1 MTSSTASSTRNLWR
15 LGSPVTEREGLY
27 VYALIRSGVDPG
39 SLGTGIDDAPL
50 LPVSGEAV
58 TAVVHEHRGPPYG
71 DDEALA
77 RRVLQH
83 NDVVDR
89 LWARDRAVLPMTF
102 DVIVT
107 GSGAETPRDRLASW
121 LRSVEESAVAG
132 LDRVGGRV
140 ELRVDLAF
148 DRRAAAASDPE
159 VQALL
164 RRIGGEQPGIA
175 RLLQKR
181 LAGLERDAAD
191 ARADR
196 AYPELR
202 ARLARCSTDLVEN
215 PRATAEEGEVLVLSA
230 ALLVDE
236 GSVDEVGR
244 ELAALQD
251 EEPALR
257 VRFLGP
263 WPPYSFAALRPT
275 AADRQA
281 L

>member
-1 MTSSTASSTRNLWR
+1 MPEL
-15 LGSPVTEREGLY
+15 EGLY
-27 VYALIRSGVDPG
+27 VYALIRSSAEPRA
-39 SLGTGIDDAPL
+39 LGTGIDDAVL
-50 LPVSGEAV
+50 LPVVSGPI
-58 TAVVHEHRGPPYG
+58 TAVVHEHAGPPYG
-71 DDEALA
+71 GDDETLR

-107 GSGAETPRDRLASW
+107 GSGAETARDRLEVW
-121 LRSVEESAVAG
+121 LRSVEEAAVEG
-132 LDRVGGRV
+132 LARVGGRV
-140 ELRVDLAF
+140 ELRVDLAL
-148 DRRAAAASDPE
+148 DRRAAAAGDPE
-159 VQALL
+159 VQALKQ
-164 RRIGGEQPGIA
+164 RIRSEQPGIA

-181 LAGLERDAAD
+181 LAGLERDSAD

-215 PRATAEEGEVLVLSA
+215 PRATAEDGEVLVLSA

-244 ELAALQD
+244 ELAALQG

-263 WPPYSFAALRPT
+263 WPPYSFAALRP
-275 AADRQA
+275 AGADRPA
-281 L
+281 V

>member
-1 MTSSTASSTRNLWR
+1 MPEPA
-15 LGSPVTEREGLY
+15 GLY
-27 VYALIRSGVDPG
+27 VYALIRSGVDPA
-39 SLGTGIDDAPL
+39 SLGTGIDDVAL
-50 LPVSGEAV
+50 LPVPVGAV
-58 TAVVHEHRGPPYG
+58 TAVVHEHPGPPYG
-71 DDEALA
+71 DDESLA

-89 LWARDRAVLPMTF
+89 LWTRDSAVLPMTF

-107 GSGAETPRDRLASW
+107 GSGAETARDRLEAW
-121 LRSVEESAVAG
+121 LRSIEEAAVAG
-132 LDRVGGRV
+132 LGRVGGRV
-140 ELRVDLAF
+140 ELRVDLAL
-148 DRRAAAASDPE
+148 DRREAAASDPE
-159 VQALL
+159 VQAL
-164 RRIGGEQPGIA
+164 RQRIGREQPGIA

-215 PRATAEEGEVLVLSA
+215 PRATAEDGEVLVLSA
-230 ALLVDE
+230 ALLVDD

-244 ELAALQD
+244 ELAVLQD

-263 WPPYSFAALRPT
+263 WPPYSFASLRPVGGPP
-275 AADRQA
+275 AG
-281 L
+281 